1 MKLLIFSTTGSA
13 MQRSLY
19 AGPAMTE
26 EVVVVSKSSPV
37 RRRAIEG
44 ALGLFG
50 GLVFACLNGPWL
62 LSLLYTPPSGTI
74 SCGPPVTDALNYFV
88 KLQLISGLIGGVAL
102 LFASFLVRRMWR
114 KRREARTAPGT

>member
-1 MKLLIFSTTGSA
+1 MLWL
-13 MQRSLY
+13 
-19 AGPAMTE
+19 PMTE
-26 EVVVVSKSSPV
+26 EVVVISKSSPA

-44 ALGLFG
+44 ALGLLG

-88 KLQLISGLIGGVAL
+88 KLQLVSGLVGGVAL
-102 LFASFLVRRMWR
+102 LLVSFLVRRMWR
-114 KRREARTAPGT
+114 KRRDARTAPST